1 MEEIT
6 TKAIA
11 MLMNFLDSSVFGV
24 IIGALIMWGA
34 AGWRQKKQFAH
45 DSQAR
50 QDQLA
55 HDLKVRREQFSHE
68 REQEIRGRRTEA
80 LADLNMLLEAQTT
93 ALKELWGFIKNPKEV
108 RPHLTISPEDAWTVL
123 RDRGYRIKL
132 WSTEGPVTT
141 AINEYAT
148 EIHML
153 LLYQSL
159 GHPDVQAL
167 VEGKLKKLDEQRV
180 TALDQQ
186 FQEASKTLAIALK
199 ETANLMSE
207 LNGIRVR
214 KMTDQQVPVEEG

>member
-1 MEEIT
+1 ME
-6 TKAIA
+6 A
-11 MLMNFLDSSVFGV
+11 NFWEPQLAGV
-24 IIGALIMWGA
+24 IIGALI
-34 AGWRQKKQFAH
+34 AGVFASLAQVFATCRQKKQFAH

-50 QDQLA
+50 QDQFA
-55 HDLKVRREQFSHE
+55 HDLEVRREQFSHE
-68 REQEIRGRRTEA
+68 KEHEIRGRRTAA
-80 LADLNMLLEAQTT
+80 LADLQILLEAQVT
-93 ALKELWGFIKNPKEV
+93 ALENLWGFILNPQV
-108 RPHLTISPEDAWTVL
+108 RPDLTIPPEDAWTVL

-132 WSTEGPVTT
+132 WSTEDPVTK
-141 AINEYAT
+141 AIDEYAT

-207 LNGIRVR
+207 LNGIQVVGR
-214 KMTDQQVPVEEG
+214 QVPVEEA

>member
-1 MEEIT
+1 ME
-6 TKAIA
+6 A
-11 MLMNFLDSSVFGV
+11 NFLESQLAGV
-24 IIGALIMWGA
+24 IIGALIGA
-34 AGWRQKKQFAH
+34 LISVVVAIITLVAAERRQKKQFAH

-50 QDQLA
+50 QDQFA
-55 HDLKVRREQFSHE
+55 HDLEVRREQFSHE
-68 REQEIRGRRTEA
+68 KEHEIRGRRTAA
-80 LADLNMLLEAQTT
+80 LADLQILLEAQVT
-93 ALKELWGFIKNPKEV
+93 ALENLWGFILNPQV
-108 RPHLTISPEDAWTVL
+108 RPDLTIPPEDAWTVL

-132 WSTEGPVTT
+132 WSTEDPVTK
-141 AINEYAT
+141 AIDEYAT

-186 FQEASKTLAIALK
+186 FRAAKTPLETALK

-207 LNGIRVR
+207 LNGIQVR